1 MFFKDFRPQKLYK
14 EALQNTFFK
23 GRGGQFSWGA
33 IFRGAIFRGQFYWG
47 AYFRGVIFRG
57 ALFPGAF
64 FLAPSSIILG
74 EDVKVN
80 ETIPHDLKMRH
91 ELYAR
96 NPKTVR

>member
-1 MFFKDFRPQKLYK
+1 MKKPYK
-14 EALQNTFFK
+14 VLFL
-23 GRGGQFSWGA
+23 GGVGGNFLGGNFPGEFISGGHFS
-33 IFRGAIFRGQFYWG
+33 R
-47 AYFRGVIFRG
+47 
-57 ALFPGAF
+57 GAF